1 MHFSDAQMFFYCKV
15 HCGEQPKD
23 STSAKKKALD
33 FCAKVSYG
41 LHYIFKCWVHS
52 AKLGYE
58 LHYILSVGFILQS
71 LATSYTTFL
80 SVGFNCESLKDFI

>member
-23 STSAKKKALD
+23 SPLQKKK
-33 FCAKVSYG
+33 KKG
-41 LHYIFKCWVHS
+41 WIFVQKR
-52 AKLGYE
+52 ATDYTTF
-58 LHYILSVGFILQS
+58 LSVGFILQN

-80 SVGFNCESLKDFI
+80 SVGFNFESLKDFI

>member
-23 STSAKKKALD
+23 SMSAKKKKRWMFVQKRATD
-33 FCAKVSYG
+33 YTTF
-41 LHYIFKCWVHS
+41 
-52 AKLGYE
+52 
-58 LHYILSVGFILQS
+58 LSVGFILQS